1 MPNKK
6 IKERELYTIVDGKQ
20 TDVGM
25 HDFSIDDEFTKR
37 INELY
42 NTVKEGDKNGNGKEG
57 N

>member
-1 MPNKK
+1 MAEANLKV
-6 IKERELYTIVDGKQ
+6 RELYTVLNGKQ
-20 TDVGM
+20 TDNGL

-37 INELY
+37 INGMY